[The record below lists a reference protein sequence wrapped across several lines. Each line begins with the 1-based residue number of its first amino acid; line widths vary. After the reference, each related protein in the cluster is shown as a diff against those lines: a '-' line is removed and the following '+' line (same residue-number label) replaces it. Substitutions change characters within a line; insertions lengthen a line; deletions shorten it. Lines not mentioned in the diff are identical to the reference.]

1 MDSAADKNAY
11 NARKP
16 ASAAPSLCFHC
27 SSSRHYR
34 HPAGCAEQ
42 GRVAQERISQE
53 SSRELNVS
61 RSATSAELTRRH
73 SSPVH
78 PANAPPLPPAL
89 PLILSPLTLLPLI
102 PSRRSQP
109 RVVGLTFRASPFLLH
124 TLPSSLSPLLTSR
137 HTPPSRSLR

>member
-11 NARKP
+11 NARKS

-27 SSSRHYR
+27 SSSQHYR

-42 GRVAQERISQE
+42 GWVAQERISQE
-53 SSRELNVS
+53 SSCELCVS

-89 PLILSPLTLLPLI
+89 PLILSPLTLLH
-102 PSRRSQP
+102 PSPFNRFQR
-109 RVVGLTFRASPFLLH
+109 RVVGLASPASPFLLP
-124 TLPSSLSPLLTSR
+124 TLPSPLSPLLTSR
-137 HTPPSRSLR
+137 HTPPSRSRK